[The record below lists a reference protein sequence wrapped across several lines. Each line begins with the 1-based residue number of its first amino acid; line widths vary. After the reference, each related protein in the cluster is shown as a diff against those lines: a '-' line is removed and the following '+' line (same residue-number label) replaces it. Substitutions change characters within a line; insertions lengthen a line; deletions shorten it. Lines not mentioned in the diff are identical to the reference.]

1 MGKPIDLKQLL
12 RRLEKELD
20 DALWEGSDPD
30 KIKNLRKRI
39 DMVKLKLDLG
49 QTHDANF

>member
-1 MGKPIDLKQLL
+1 MDKPVDLKQLL

-39 DMVKLKLDLG
+39 DAIKMKLSLG
-49 QTHDANF
+49 ETHEVSF

>member
-1 MGKPIDLKQLL
+1 MDKPVDLKQLL

-30 KIKNLRKRI
+30 KIKNLRRRI
-39 DMVKLKLDLG
+39 DTIKMKLSLG
-49 QTHDANF
+49 ETHDFSF